1 MDGHYTHASDVWAF
15 GILAWELYQSF
26 QHGESNPLFSTPYF
40 WLDNDQVN
48 FTTAVCL
55 DPSV

>member
-1 MDGHYTHASDVWAF
+1 MDGYYTHASDVWAF

-26 QHGESNPLFSTPYF
+26 QQGENNPLFSTPYF

-48 FTTAVCL
+48 FATAL
-55 DPSV
+55 SV